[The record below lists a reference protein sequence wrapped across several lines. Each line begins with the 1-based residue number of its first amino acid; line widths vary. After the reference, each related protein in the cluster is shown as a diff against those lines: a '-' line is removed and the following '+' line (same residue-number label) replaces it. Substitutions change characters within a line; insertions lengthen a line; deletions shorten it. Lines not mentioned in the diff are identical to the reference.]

1 MTISQIASQ
10 NAKNSGLVIE
20 NSNTFLNSNKFDG
33 KNVNFFTYFRKSFIF
48 YFLQVDLCKDERLK
62 LFEKKISQILVK
74 FVKIELSELCTAE
87 CSGSQITQK
96 NQAFGR
102 GKRQTEINKSIIKDG
117 TFTDSTFFSSKSK
130 FFNCSFS

>member
-87 CSGSQITQK
+87 CSGSQITEI

-102 GKRQTEINKSIIKDG
+102 GKRQTEINKSKIKSG
-117 TFTDSTFFSSKSK
+117 TFTDATFFSSKTK
-130 FFNCSFS
+130 FFN